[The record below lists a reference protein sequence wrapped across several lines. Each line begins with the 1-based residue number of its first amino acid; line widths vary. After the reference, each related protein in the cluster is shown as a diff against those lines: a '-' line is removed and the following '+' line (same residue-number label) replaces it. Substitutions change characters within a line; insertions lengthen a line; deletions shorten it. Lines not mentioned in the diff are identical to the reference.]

1 MALLDQQQMESL
13 SPFFGTGIG
22 KVTGRVLKKFLNLDD
37 FAACYEQSAEG
48 GATGPAFA
56 HNVLVNTGA
65 DYQVHGIGRL
75 RQLIG
80 KGPFITVSNHPYGGM
95 DGIILVDLLGHL
107 FPDYKVLVNKILS
120 LLEAMQ
126 PSFITVTPTA
136 TQRTAPTRDSINGIR
151 LAMQHLREGHP
162 LGIFPAGAVSDMDR
176 RTREIRDREW
186 QDPIIRLIRKVG
198 VPIVPIRFFDGNTSF
213 YYKLEWIDW
222 KLRLLRLPTEVIN
235 KGGRLIRVGIGEVI
249 LPEEQA
255 GFSDIAAF
263 REFLRSRVYDMP
275 LPEHFQPRAELGLDG
290 PAAHAAVP
298 ASIPGTTDS
307 SRT

>member
-1 MALLDQQQMESL
+1 MALLDQKQMESI
-13 SPFFGTGIG
+13 SPFFGTGLG
-22 KVTGRVLKKFLNLDD
+22 KVTGKVLKRLLNLDS
-37 FAACYEQSAEG
+37 FADYYERSAEG
-48 GATGPAFA
+48 GATGPDFA
-56 HNVLVNTGA
+56 RNVLHHTGT

-75 RQLIG
+75 KALAG

-95 DGIILVDLLGHL
+95 DGIILVDMLGHL
-107 FPDYKVLVNKILS
+107 FPDYKVLVNKILA

-126 PSFITVTPTA
+126 PSFITVTPT
-136 TQRTAPTRDSINGIR
+136 TTERTAPTRDSINGIR
-151 LAMQHLREGHP
+151 LAMQHIREGHP

-176 RTREIRDREW
+176 KTREIRDREW
-186 QDPIIRLIRKVG
+186 QEPIIRLIRKVG
-198 VPIVPIRFFDGNTSF
+198 VPIVPIRFFDGNTDF

-255 GFSDIAAF
+255 AFTDIAAF
-263 REFLRSRVYDMP
+263 RAFLRSRVYDMP
-275 LPEHFQPRAELGLDG
+275 LPEYFQPRAELGLDG